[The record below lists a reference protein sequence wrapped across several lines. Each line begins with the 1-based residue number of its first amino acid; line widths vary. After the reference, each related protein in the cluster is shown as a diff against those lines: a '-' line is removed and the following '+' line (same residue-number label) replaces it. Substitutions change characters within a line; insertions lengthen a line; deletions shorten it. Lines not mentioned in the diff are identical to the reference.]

1 MSLLGKLSRHLIR
14 FSLSLLTELFWR
26 EALLLSKLVREVEQE
41 GLSGEVARREVQR
54 RFRRLYPGEIST
66 VLLNLLIETVLMSQP
81 ERLSKVTD
89 PAGPPSGAPEQG

>member
-1 MSLLGKLSRHLIR
+1 MSLLGKLSKRLIK

-26 EALLLSKLVREVEQE
+26 EALLLSKLIGEVEQE

-54 RFRRLYPGEIST
+54 RFRKLYPGEIST

-89 PAGPPSGAPEQG
+89 PTGPSPSTPEQG